1 MKIQLCTLPIPD
13 RLHGWQRVAR
23 RAKNVFRGVLLVQ
36 VGQFTFKF
44 AN

>member
-13 RLHGWQRVAR
+13 RLQEREQVAR
-23 RAKNVFRGVLLVQ
+23 RAKNGVHGVL
-36 VGQFTFKF
+36 VGQVTFKF